1 MFKLITLERAILAN
15 RIKSYLFLIA
25 TQLRTTI
32 ISKNLSTYRKKE
44 EFQGVTEKSVKISES
59 PVLEKS
65 CKSNKY
71 RTKFNLFILIYNSTK
86 KFQRKITTNP
96 HFLAVP

>member
-1 MFKLITLERAILAN
+1 MFKLITLERAIIAN

-44 EFQGVTEKSVKISES
+44 EFQGVTKKKCKNKRIS
-59 PVLEKS
+59 
-65 CKSNKY
+65 CA
-71 RTKFNLFILIYNSTK
+71 K
-86 KFQRKITTNP
+86 KKLQIEQVP
-96 HFLAVP
+96 HEI